1 MFKLRRYLLY
11 VFQSYECTDLGR
23 VLWRELGHNHTNCH
37 PVPIHRTSGCFS
49 GQTWDLDHHPALHL
63 CRHVCL
69 GEGRVPANTLNW
81 SMHTHQYRSTLHT
94 YSQSS
99 INTHPP
105 THPPIQQSDTERTGC
120 ISKTATVDFL
130 QHKLM
135 YCTRCGHTQQH
146 FCTHCAAHT
155 LVAVWRTAL
164 S

>member
-37 PVPIHRTSGCFS
+37 PVPIHGTSGCFS

-81 SMHTHQYRSTLHT
+81 SMHTHQYGSTLHT

-105 THPPIQQSDTERTGC
+105 THTYTHRVTQEGQDAFLRLPLLTSYSISLRTVQGVG
-120 ISKTATVDFL
+120 IHSNTSALIVL
-130 QHKLM
+130 
-135 YCTRCGHTQQH
+135 HTP
-146 FCTHCAAHT
+146 
-155 LVAVWRTAL
+155 
-164 S
+164 